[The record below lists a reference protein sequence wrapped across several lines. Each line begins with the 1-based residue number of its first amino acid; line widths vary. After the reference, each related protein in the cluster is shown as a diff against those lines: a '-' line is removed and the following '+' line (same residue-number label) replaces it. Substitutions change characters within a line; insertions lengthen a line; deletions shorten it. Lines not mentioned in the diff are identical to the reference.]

1 MRGGRRVRS
10 TMRRG
15 LVAAAVAALAGPTL
29 AACGVSVDHDRL
41 QAASPD
47 DTVAGDDF
55 SPEVGAGGGAT
66 STPTTLPPPTDI
78 VIQGDTGSEV
88 NRVAANAIA
97 DLNTFWG
104 ATYPATFDG
113 AAYQPPAGGYHAVDR
128 NSRPSTLPCQPY
140 DINQVLHNAYFC
152 PSDDAIAWDEEFLMP
167 ELAAG
172 YGDFAVAV
180 VIAHEWG
187 HAIQHRAAFDQPT
200 VVMELQADCY
210 AGAWVQYVSKSG
222 SSRFEIGTR
231 ELDEALAGVLSFR
244 DSPGASAEDP
254 NAHGSGFDRVGAFQV
269 GYEEGAGRCRAFT
282 VGDPRPY
289 QFQFEGDD
297 RYTQGDMLQEEMEDQ
312 AFRSLDAYWADVF
325 PALSGGRAWE
335 PMAEPRPFGTDDPPS
350 CNGQQVTGYRLFL
363 CVPERY
369 VGYEVDET
377 IPRAYE
383 MGDFAIGALFGTQY
397 GLEVQD
403 QLQKPPGDEITATLR
418 GDCFTGAWAAAMLPE
433 RQLDPAV
440 RERYVL
446 TLSPGDLDEGIRV
459 LLSFRSESDRERQ
472 GPGFARVRA
481 FRTGVLSGPGACVD
495 LTA

>member
-1 MRGGRRVRS
+1 MGVRGGTR
-10 TMRRG
+10 
-15 LVAAAVAALAGPTL
+15 AAAVAVGLALA
-29 AACGVSVDHDRL
+29 AAAAGCGVSVDHDRL
-41 QAASPD
+41 AVADPPGGQA
-47 DTVAGDDF
+47 DDF
-55 SPEVGAGGGAT
+55 SPEVDGAASGS
-66 STPTTLPPPTDI
+66 STPTTLPPPTDV
-78 VIQGDTGSEV
+78 VIAGDTGAPV

-97 DLNTFWG
+97 DLNAFWG
-104 ATYPATFDG
+104 STYPAVFDG
-113 AAYQPPAGGYHAVDR
+113 APYTPPAGGYHAVDR
-128 NSRPSTLPCQPY
+128 NSRPSTLPCQPS
-140 DINQVLHNAYFC
+140 DINQVLNNAYFC

-167 ELAAG
+167 ELAER

-187 HAIQHRAAFDQPT
+187 HAVQHRAAFDQPT

-210 AGAWVQYVSKSG
+210 AGAWARHVTDSG
-222 SSRFEIGTR
+222 TSRFEIGTR

-244 DSPGASAEDP
+244 DSPGASADDP

-269 GYEEGAGRCRAFT
+269 GFEEGAGRCRAFT
-282 VGDPRPY
+282 VGDPRPF

-297 RYTQGDMLQEEMEDQ
+297 RYTQGDMLAEEMEDQ

-335 PMAEPRPFGTDDPPS
+335 PMAAPQPFDRDDPPT
-350 CNGQQVTGYRLFL
+350 CNGQPVSGYRLFL

-369 VGYEVDET
+369 VGYE
-377 IPRAYE
+377 RATLPLAHE
-383 MGDFAIGALFGTQY
+383 LGDFAIGALFGTQY
-397 GLEVQD
+397 GMEVQD
-403 QLQKPPGDEITATLR
+403 QLQKPPGDEITATVR
-418 GDCFTGAWAAAMLPE
+418 ADCFTGAWAAAMLPE

-446 TLSPGDLDEGIRV
+446 TLSPGDLDEAMKV
-459 LLSFRSESDRERQ
+459 LLSFRTAADRERQ
-472 GPGFARVRA
+472 GPGFTRVKA

>member
-1 MRGGRRVRS
+1 MGDQGRSGWV
-10 TMRRG
+10 G
-15 LVAAAVAALAGPTL
+15 ALVVALVVGVLAS
-29 AACGVSVDHDRL
+29 ACGVAVEHDRR
-41 QAASPD
+41 AIADAPGATD
-47 DTVAGDDF
+47 DAF
-55 SPEVGAGGGAT
+55 SPEVGTDGTPA
-66 STPTTLPPPTDI
+66 STPTTLPPPTDV
-78 VIQGDTGSEV
+78 VIAGDTGSPV
-88 NRVAANAIA
+88 NRIAANAIA
-97 DLNTFWG
+97 DLNAYWG
-104 ATYPATFDG
+104 TTYPAVFAG
-113 AAYQPPAGGYHAVDR
+113 AAYTPPAGGYHAIDR
-128 NSRPSTLPCQPY
+128 NSRPSTLPCQPS
-140 DINQVLHNAYFC
+140 DINQVLYNAYFC

-167 ELAAG
+167 ELAER

-187 HAIQHRAAFDQPT
+187 HAVQHRVAFDQPT

-210 AGAWVQYVSKSG
+210 AGAWVQHVASSG
-222 SSRFEIGTR
+222 TSRFEIGTR

-269 GYEEGAGRCRAFT
+269 GFEEGAGRCTAFT
-282 VGDPRPY
+282 VGDPRPF

-297 RYTQGDMLQEEMEDQ
+297 RYTQGDMLVEEMEDQ

-335 PMAEPRPFGTDDPPS
+335 PMAAPRPFDRDDPPT
-350 CNGQQVTGYRLFL
+350 CNGQPVTGYRLFL

-369 VGYEVDET
+369 VGYEEAT
-377 IPRAYE
+377 LPLAHE
-383 MGDFAIGALFGTQY
+383 LGDFAIGALFGMQY

-403 QLQKPPGDEITATLR
+403 QLQKPPGDEVTATLR
-418 GDCFTGAWAAAMLPE
+418 ADCFTGAWAAAMLPE

-446 TLSPGDLDEGIRV
+446 TLSPGDLDEAIKV
-459 LLSFRSESDRERQ
+459 LLSFRTGADRERQ

-481 FRTGVLSGPGACVD
+481 YRTGVLSGPGACVE